1 MDSKYISIYHEIL
14 AKIEDGEIAA
24 GSKLS
29 SETEMISEYGA
40 SRDTIR
46 KALHLLEQ
54 NGYIQRIQGK
64 GSFALDINKLSF
76 PVSGLTSFKEL
87 AQKMTEEC
95 HTLVRELEKIPA
107 DEFIREQLKLP
118 EQAEVWKAVRVRQIG
133 GKKIIL
139 DKDFLDVRYVPEL
152 TQVICEDSIY
162 EHLETKLGLKIG
174 FAQKEVTVQQATQE
188 DRKYLDF
195 ENYNMIVVVKNYTY
209 LEDMTLFQYTES
221 RHRPDKFKFV
231 GFARR
236 N

>member
-24 GSKLS
+24 GSKLP

-87 AQKMTEEC
+87 AQKMTEKC
-95 HTLVRELEKIPA
+95 RTLVKELEKIPA

-139 DKDFLDVRYVPEL
+139 DKDFLDARYVPKL
-152 TQVICEDSIY
+152 TQAICEDSIY